1 MASKTST
8 AKSAKAKAGQASNR
22 RLFDRRDTA
31 IAAKLEHGGTLHDG
45 KVDNLS
51 LTGFLFNPALDI
63 PSETKVKLWLA
74 DRAKPLSATVVGSSP
89 RGLHG
94 RLHIATPRLA
104 QLSVEVDDMALLL
117 IGATRAN
124 PTPAPP
130 NPAPVAAPAKP
141 TAKAKAKAQAK
152 ANSKPKAKAAKAKTK
167 AAPKTK
173 AKAKPKPPKAKVK
186 APIKTKAKPKAKKP
200 AKR

>member
-1 MASKTST
+1 MASK
-8 AKSAKAKAGQASNR
+8 AGKAKRGPAKGAQAANR

-31 IAAKLEHGGTLHDG
+31 IAAKLDHGGVLHDG
-45 KVDNLS
+45 KVENLS

-63 PSETKVKLWLA
+63 ASETKVKLWLA

-117 IGATRAN
+117 INAARPPALAAA
-124 PTPAPP
+124 PAP
-130 NPAPVAAPAKP
+130 APAKP
-141 TAKAKAKAQAK
+141 
-152 ANSKPKAKAAKAKTK
+152 KAKTK
-167 AAPKTK
+167 AKAKVKTKPKPAPKTK
-173 AKAKPKPPKAKVK
+173 AKAKVKAKAQPKA
-186 APIKTKAKPKAKKP
+186 KAKKP
-200 AKR
+200 ARR

>member
-1 MASKTST
+1 MASKAST

-31 IAAKLEHGGTLHDG
+31 IAARLEHGGKLHDG

-117 IGATRAN
+117 INAARPN
-124 PTPAPP
+124 MPSPAPD
-130 NPAPVAAPAKP
+130 PAPAAPAKP
-141 TAKAKAKAQAK
+141 KAKV
-152 ANSKPKAKAAKAKTK
+152 K
-167 AAPKTK
+167 AAPK
-173 AKAKPKPPKAKVK
+173 AKAKPKPKTKVK
-186 APIKTKAKPKAKKP
+186 AKAKPASKAKTKAKAIVKAKPKARK
-200 AKR
+200 AARR

>member
-1 MASKTST
+1 MASK
-8 AKSAKAKAGQASNR
+8 AGKAKRGPAKGAQAANR

-31 IAAKLEHGGTLHDG
+31 IAAKLDHGGVLHDG
-45 KVDNLS
+45 KVENLS

-63 PSETKVKLWLA
+63 ASETKVKLWLA

-117 IGATRAN
+117 INAAR
-124 PTPAPP
+124 P
-130 NPAPVAAPAKP
+130 PAPVPMTPAAPAPAKP
-141 TAKAKAKAQAK
+141 KAKAKAKT
-152 ANSKPKAKAAKAKTK
+152 KTK
-167 AAPKTK
+167 PAPKTK
-173 AKAKPKPPKAKVK
+173 AKVKTKIKAKAKPAPKAK
-186 APIKTKAKPKAKKP
+186 AKPGPKAKKS